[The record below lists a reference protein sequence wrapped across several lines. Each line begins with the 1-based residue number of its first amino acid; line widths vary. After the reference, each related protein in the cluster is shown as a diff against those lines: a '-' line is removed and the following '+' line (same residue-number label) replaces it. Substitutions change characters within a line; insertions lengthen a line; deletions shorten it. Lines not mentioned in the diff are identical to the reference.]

1 MMSTERQK
9 RKYVCMCVCVCVCVC
24 VHVCM
29 YADVWPYQQQL
40 FLRCTDA
47 DAMVRGHQWK
57 RRLAG
62 REQWRAI
69 N

>member
-1 MMSTERQK
+1 MFVRIQASTQ
-9 RKYVCMCVCVCVCVC
+9 MFLQ
-24 VHVCM
+24 
-29 YADVWPYQQQL
+29 YQRQL

-47 DAMVRGHQWK
+47 DAIMRGHQWK

-69 N
+69 NS